1 MNSNQVASSTREQAK
16 KFLATLEEFST
27 DSGEAPFLQPPK
39 LQGKITPFSPY
50 RESSAPSPPN
60 PTIQRIFL
68 DPPSF
73 AAPSHT
79 SQKLIASIEERNREV
94 NTIRASIRHYST
106 ADCSANIPISPYYS
120 SSNSAYSQNA
130 PLNASTPQHLN
141 PSTSH
146 SPSISPLYSEYET
159 QRNLNDALTLSV
171 SKLSNK
177 VIELEINGE
186 IKLYNNRLM
195 LKDSSNRA
203 IDSQRKEL
211 EYRFKNRDEETIACL
226 ASHLQRI
233 HNLTD

>member
-1 MNSNQVASSTREQAK
+1 MASSTREQAK

-39 LQGKITPFSPY
+39 LQGNITPFSPY
-50 RESSAPSPPN
+50 RKNSTPSPPN
-60 PTIQRIFL
+60 PTIQKIFL

-73 AAPSHT
+73 VAPSHT
-79 SQKLIASIEERNREV
+79 SQRLIAGIEERNREI
-94 NTIRASIRHYST
+94 NTLKANIRHYST
-106 ADCSANIPISPYYS
+106 AESSANIPISSYYS
-120 SSNSAYSQNA
+120 SSNSAYTQKSA
-130 PLNASTPQHLN
+130 LNPSTAQHLN
-141 PSTSH
+141 SSTSH
-146 SPSISPLYSEYET
+146 SPSFSPLYSEYEI
-159 QRNLNDALTLSV
+159 QRNLNDSLTLSV

-186 IKLYNNRLM
+186 IRLYNTKLK

-211 EYRFKNRDEETIACL
+211 EFRFKNRDEETIACL
-226 ASHLQRI
+226 TSHLQRI